1 MLTFPLSYFSHT
13 LPNTWRF
20 REGTYTHAASEVRAQ
35 ADAPPTQEENNCAEI
50 PAHTIILCKVESER
64 RLGSP
69 FPIRESHHL
78 PRPSRVPDRARPRF
92 GTANVQPCPALQEGE
107 QKEIRGTPRACS
119 RVQPPNTSKLTLH
132 VAAGD
137 QALHGSPALNL
148 NLICN
153 HTRTGPDPQR
163 IPAVTTNERLEFP
176 SRAPSPSFPPP
187 PASPASAPLLVH
199 PRYLRHVRKTFLGS
213 GVT

>member
-1 MLTFPLSYFSHT
+1 MQPQKSGPKLMPHQPKRKITAPKYLPTPSYYARS
-13 LPNTWRF
+13 RVS
-20 REGTYTHAASEVRAQ
+20 AS
-35 ADAPPTQEENNCAEI
+35 
-50 PAHTIILCKVESER
+50 
-64 RLGSP
+64 LGSP